1 MTPPTPA
8 QFDVINHPVKETLMI
23 VSSLLSML
31 VHKNDNTYNPQRDP
45 ITLFHSRAVPRISI
59 EAYLTR
65 VLQYIPFTNEVLLN
79 VLVFL
84 DRIGGLEGM
93 QQQPSPAPRMTPVPA
108 TSTSTSSASS
118 PLSSPSLVSVHTVPD
133 FCKAASSSPS
143 SSNSAAAAA
152 AVSTTASVA
161 NVPSVIPSSCISDS
175 SPPTIQKRGREQES
189 GDGPLVMD
197 QQKRQRTTATVS
209 AQSDGTVTP
218 PSVPHLP
225 ATTPVHSAGNGF
237 RVNSFNI
244 HRLLITCLMVAAKF
258 TSDLFYSNARYAKV
272 GGLSLP
278 ELNQLELEFLFTTK
292 FELNVKVDELQ
303 RVGNALLMF
312 RDRQMVPVLLQ
323 EQLRRQQQHDL
334 LVQLHFQQQQQQQ
347 QHQGCQQVSLHQQQQ
362 QQQHHHHT
370 SPPQKQGV
378 TYAIPSPITPTGS
391 FSVQAGPNQPQSS
404 QTHLLSPPEEKNRLR
419 ESEIHDVV

>member
-1 MTPPTPA
+1 MPQPTPA
-8 QFDVINHPVKETLMI
+8 QFDVVNHPVKETLMI

-31 VHKNDNTYNPQRDP
+31 VHKNDSCYNPQRDP

-79 VLVFL
+79 VLVYL
-84 DRIGGLEGM
+84 DRIGGLEGV
-93 QQQPSPAPRMTPVPA
+93 QLQQPPPSSPSMTPVTA
-108 TSTSTSSASS
+108 TSI
-118 PLSSPSLVSVHTVPD
+118 V
-133 FCKAASSSPS
+133 
-143 SSNSAAAAA
+143 
-152 AVSTTASVA
+152 
-161 NVPSVIPSSCISDS
+161 PSSCISDS
-175 SPPTIQKRGREQES
+175 SPPTIQKRGREHES
-189 GDGPLVMD
+189 VDGSVVVMD

-209 AQSDGTVTP
+209 AQFEGTVATP
-218 PSVPHLP
+218 PSVPQDLP
-225 ATTPVHSAGNGF
+225 TAAPVQSAANGF

-303 RVGNALLMF
+303 RVGNTLLSF

-323 EQLRRQQQHDL
+323 EQLRRQQQQQQQDL
-334 LVQLHFQQQQQQQ
+334 LVQLHFQKQQQQQCCQHVSQQQQQQ
-347 QHQGCQQVSLHQQQQ
+347 QQPQQQQ
-362 QQQHHHHT
+362 QQPT
-370 SPPQKQGV
+370 NPSQKQGA

-391 FSVQAGPNQPQSS
+391 FSVQAGSGQPPQSS
-404 QTHLLSPPEEKNRLR
+404 QTHLLSPPEEKNRLA
-419 ESEIHDVV
+419 ECEIHDVV